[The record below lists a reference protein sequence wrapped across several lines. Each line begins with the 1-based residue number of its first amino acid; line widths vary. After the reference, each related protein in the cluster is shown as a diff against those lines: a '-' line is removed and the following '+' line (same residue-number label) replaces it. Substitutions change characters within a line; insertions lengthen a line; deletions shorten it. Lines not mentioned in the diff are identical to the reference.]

1 MDIKKNDVKKM
12 ALMIDHTILK
22 ASATKEQI
30 IKYCNEAKKYDF
42 ASVCVNPY
50 NVKLVSEQLK
60 GTRIKVCTVI
70 GFPLGA
76 NTIEVKE
83 FEAKNAIDN
92 GAHEIDMVINIGA
105 LKDCDYEY
113 VEREISLV
121 VSLAKINKVL
131 VKVIIETCF
140 LTDKEKEIASKLC
153 EKAGAN

>member
-76 NTIEVKE
+76 NFVKTSTGFGTE
-83 FEAKNAIDN
+83 GAVVLDIMLIKNNIEAKT
-92 GAHEIDMVINIGA
+92 NIKASGSIKNLKSA
-105 LKDCDYEY
+105 LQM
-113 VEREISLV
+113 
-121 VSLAKINKVL
+121 
-131 VKVIIETCF
+131 IE
-140 LTDKEKEIASKLC
+140 
-153 EKAGAN
+153 AGAT